1 MGRMEKGRMIVR
13 MIKLSGGKP
22 VAASIKAGLNKM
34 LESEQQPQSG
44 ERADLSVYSAQ
55 PRRKL

>member
-1 MGRMEKGRMIVR
+1 MGSMR

-22 VAASIKAGLNKM
+22 VAASIKAGLDKM

-44 ERADLSVYSAQ
+44 KRADLSVYSAQ
-55 PRRKL
+55 ARRKL

>member
-1 MGRMEKGRMIVR
+1 MGTMR

-22 VAASIKAGLNKM
+22 VAASIKAGLDKM

-44 ERADLSVYSAQ
+44 E
-55 PRRKL
+55 